1 MEKEENQNS
10 NSDSVEEIKD
20 NEDTDKSTE
29 KSEDLQPDNKIKELV
44 QTNEILNEVE
54 NCIGEIH

>member
-10 NSDSVEEIKD
+10 NSDDVEKIKD

-29 KSEDLQPDNKIKELV
+29 KNEDLNPGDKIKELEDRLARAYA
-44 QTNEILNEVE
+44 EI
-54 NCIGEIH
+54 

>member
-29 KSEDLQPDNKIKELV
+29 KSEDLEPENKIKEYKGNSNHDQSL
-44 QTNEILNEVE
+44 
-54 NCIGEIH
+54 GESSTRG